1 MHDQIPLKL
10 QKVNYRP
17 LLSKNLLLQRMNAP
31 RHCNHY
37 TTMKIQTKHNIKP
50 TFQQP
55 IHFQI
60 KHWFSVWVIIKVAF
74 IQKLSDI
81 HLPLNLPLNAMYW
94 YMHYMC
100 TYMYFTNYV
109 HININSLTVSK
120 KLKMNQGFF
129 SSCQGYKHYNI
140 RNKIKR
146 VWGCLKQ
153 QKSFC
158 WNFHIMTIFAK
169 KMWGWGYP

>member
-1 MHDQIPLKL
+1 ML
-10 QKVNYRP
+10 QT
-17 LLSKNLLLQRMNAP
+17 LQSL
-31 RHCNHY
+31 HY
-37 TTMKIQTKHNIKP
+37 NENTNQTPHKIKP

-74 IQKLSDI
+74 IQIFSDI

-100 TYMYFTNYV
+100 TYMYFKNYV
-109 HININSLTVSK
+109 HINSLTVSK
-120 KLKMNQGFF
+120 KQKELKCIRFF
-129 SSCQGYKHYNI
+129 SHHAIYGYKHYNI

-146 VWGCLKQ
+146 VWGCRKQ

-158 WNFHIMTIFAK
+158 SNFHIMTIFAK
-169 KMWGWGYP
+169 KKMWGWGCP